1 MAAKTTDP
9 IDILLE
15 MGIDLDNLSEE
26 EDYLSALMEAANTL
40 TIKDASDPRIAPL
53 QQEILKLRK
62 KRFSKA
68 RPEAK
73 KTTIKPDAFFERKPD
88 EVRQDVKTGVVDPS
102 KLKFSSAEIAPKQ
115 KALPTSAITP
125 YQAPEEEEGE
135 KKKRAPRKSDP
146 LKDILKGVN
155 SIIEILKRQ
164 QKLSANQAEK
174 DRKRAEKQKR
184 EGAENKLEDSGVK
197 SFISGASKLI
207 KPVKGFL
214 DGLFD
219 FIKNILIG
227 TILIKIINWFS
238 DPENQEK

>member
-62 KRFSKA
+62 KRFNKA

-73 KTTIKPDAFFERKPD
+73 KTTIKPDAFFDRKSD
-88 EVRQDVKTGVVDPS
+88 EEKSGTIDPS
-102 KLKFSSAEIAPKQ
+102 KLKFKSVEFSPKQ

-125 YQAPEEEEGE
+125 YQAPEEEEGA

-146 LKDILKGVN
+146 LKD
-155 SIIEILKRQ
+155 
-164 QKLSANQAEK
+164 LS
-174 DRKRAEKQKR
+174 
-184 EGAENKLEDSGVK
+184 
-197 SFISGASKLI
+197 LI
-207 KPVKGFL
+207 H
-214 DGLFD
+214 
-219 FIKNILIG
+219 I
-227 TILIKIINWFS
+227 
-238 DPENQEK
+238 

>member
-62 KRFSKA
+62 KRFNKA

-73 KTTIKPDAFFERKPD
+73 KTTIKPDAFFDKKTD
-88 EVRQDVKTGVVDPS
+88 EVKQDVKTGAVDPS
-102 KLKFSSAEIAPKQ
+102 KLKFSSVKFAPKQ

-125 YQAPEEEEGE
+125 SADFFFS
-135 KKKRAPRKSDP
+135 KS
-146 LKDILKGVN
+146 LFSVCGFSTVDIG
-155 SIIEILKRQ
+155 
-164 QKLSANQAEK
+164 LSPICPPPAA
-174 DRKRAEKQKR
+174 
-184 EGAENKLEDSGVK
+184 
-197 SFISGASKLI
+197 
-207 KPVKGFL
+207 
-214 DGLFD
+214 
-219 FIKNILIG
+219 
-227 TILIKIINWFS
+227 
-238 DPENQEK
+238 

>member
-1 MAAKTTDP
+1 MAVKSSDP

-73 KTTIKPDAFFERKPD
+73 KTTIKPDAFFDKKKPD
-88 EVRQDVKTGVVDPS
+88 EQQKPVPG
-102 KLKFSSAEIAPKQ
+102 Q
-115 KALPTSAITP
+115 KALPGTVGSGAIVKAEQVKP
-125 YQAPEEEEGE
+125 PDIEPE
-135 KKKRAPRKSDP
+135 KKEEKDTKLLPGGDP

-155 SIIEILKRQ
+155 SIIGILKKQ
-164 QKLSANQAEK
+164 QKLST
-174 DRKRAEKQKR
+174 
-184 EGAENKLEDSGVK
+184 
-197 SFISGASKLI
+197 
-207 KPVKGFL
+207 KPVSYTHLTLPTKA
-214 DGLFD
+214 
-219 FIKNILIG
+219 
-227 TILIKIINWFS
+227 
-238 DPENQEK
+238 